1 MTTLGKRYPD
11 LLGED
16 APAEQVRVVADLDY
30 AYADAAPPELRAL
43 LRQALR
49 EQAATPTSL
58 HGRRHSPPPRR
69 PLILAAVALLAAAAI
84 ASVAHAVGLLLPP
97 ADQAI
102 TSTPLEHLVVE
113 QNLGRA
119 LNLSQGACGLTVTVT
134 RVYADANRV
143 VVGLTTTTTGTTH
156 TGLADMP
163 RLTDAQG
170 VELPSIFSVGGYG
183 GQPGGEAGAVGSVV
197 TYDGSAIRGAPPE
210 VALRLTAPVQCA
222 SSGALTG
229 ATKPLIFDFTVP
241 FIPGREAGLP
251 QAVAAG
257 GTTVTLERLVATPLE
272 TRLYVRGATYDNV
285 IPILVANG
293 RTIINVAGRS
303 AGGVAI
309 YTFEPL
315 AATEKV
321 VTATLEARSDGQPRL
336 SGGPWTFHV
345 TLP

>member
-1 MTTLGKRYPD
+1 MTTLDKRYPD
-11 LLGED
+11 VLEKD
-16 APAEQVRVVADLDY
+16 APAEQVRLVADLDQ
-30 AYADAAPPELRAL
+30 AYTEAAPPELRAL

-49 EQAATPTSL
+49 EHAAIPMSL

-113 QNLGRA
+113 KNLGRV
-119 LNLSQGACGLTVTVT
+119 LNLSQSACGLTVTVT

-143 VVGLTTTTTGTTH
+143 VVGLTTTPGTTP
-156 TGLADMP
+156 TGLVDMP
-163 RLTDAQG
+163 RLTDAQS
-170 VELPSIFSVGGYG
+170 VELPSIFSVGGYS
-183 GQPGGEAGAVGSVV
+183 GQPGGSAGAVGSVI

-210 VALRLTAPVQCA
+210 VVLRLTAPVLCS
-222 SSGALTG
+222 SSGTLTG

-241 FIPGREAGLP
+241 FTPGRVADLP

-257 GTTVTLERLVATPLE
+257 GTTMTLERLVATPLE
-272 TRLYVRGATYDNV
+272 TRLYVRGATWDNV
-285 IPILVANG
+285 TPILVANG

-315 AATEKV
+315 GATEKV
-321 VTATLEARSDGQPRL
+321 VTATLEARTDGQPRL